1 MNRIDKTVVFHPL
14 GASELRRVLD
24 IELDEVQERIERAQ
38 PGNRFFLNV
47 TGSAREFLLME
58 GTDVRYGA
66 RPLKRA
72 IERLLVQPLSNLIA
86 TGQVRGGDCIRVTH
100 SASAPMLTF
109 FREADVFRS
118 WNVDGAAA

>member
-1 MNRIDKTVVFHPL
+1 
-14 GASELRRVLD
+14 
-24 IELDEVQERIERAQ
+24 
-38 PGNRFFLNV
+38 
-47 TGSAREFLLME
+47 ME

>member
-1 MNRIDKTVVFHPL
+1 MIRRWSFTPW
-14 GASELRRVLD
+14 ARRELRRVLE

-38 PGNRFFLNV
+38 AGKRFFINV
-47 TGSAREFLLME
+47 TDSAREFLLME

-86 TGQVRGGDCIRVTH
+86 TGQVRQR
-100 SASAPMLTF
+100 
-109 FREADVFRS
+109 
-118 WNVDGAAA
+118 